1 MALEET
7 RRDDTGK
14 RKQTRPLQELQD
26 CAGFVSIGRHLHAAA
41 SPQTQVSVIEWHR
54 CWWMLFRSRGVDG
67 ADGLEYWINILETF
81 ELMPVAGPLFR

>member
-7 RRDDTGK
+7 RRDGTGK

-41 SPQTQVSVIEWHR
+41 SPQTQVSGIEWHR
-54 CWWMLFRSRGVDG
+54 CWWMLFRSK
-67 ADGLEYWINILETF
+67 GLEYWINILETF